1 LPVSRSK
8 KQALSGRSLE
18 NITYNRA
25 IRRPREGETPMALR
39 QGLGYL
45 GLAAAMLFIL
55 AITALPRGF

>member
-1 LPVSRSK
+1 
-8 KQALSGRSLE
+8 
-18 NITYNRA
+18 
-25 IRRPREGETPMALR
+25 MALR